1 MFLVVLINPRYSTR
15 MQRIPEAE
23 LMNEPAQAL
32 AYARADFTAPHNHFI
47 TLFRATFPDWSG
59 NGYVLDLGCG
69 PGDICRRFARAFPQA
84 QLHGIDAAPAM
95 LHIGRDDLR
104 VAQLADRVQ
113 LIQAYLPG
121 ATLPRSHY
129 DAVISNSLLHHLN
142 DPQVLWQSVLRHVSP
157 GAPVF
162 IMDLRRPDSLE
173 SAAALTATYAANEPA
188 ILRKDFYHSLLAAYR
203 VDEIQEQLQNADI
216 DWLTVNALG
225 DRHVVVHGHR
235 P

>member
-1 MFLVVLINPRYSTR
+1 

-23 LMNEPAQAL
+23 LMNDPVQAL
-32 AYARADFTAPHNHFI
+32 AYARADFIAPHNHFI
-47 TLFRATFPDWSG
+47 TLFRETFPDWSG
-59 NGYVLDLGCG
+59 SGYVLDLGCG
-69 PGDICRRFARAFPQA
+69 PGDICQRFARAFPQA

-113 LIQAYLPG
+113 LIEAYLPG

-142 DPQVLWQSVLRHVSP
+142 DPQVLWQSVLRHVST

-162 IMDLRRPDSLE
+162 IMDLRRPDSRAT
-173 SAAALTATYAANEPA
+173 AAALTNTYAAGEPD
-188 ILRKDFYHSLLAAYR
+188 ILRHDFYHSLLAAYR
-203 VDEIQEQLQNADI
+203 VEEIASQLRSAGI
-216 DWLTVNALG
+216 DWLHVEAVG
-225 DRHVVVHGHR
+225 DRHVIIWGRR